1 MPFPGVPGQIPASL
15 PGMFAGAGM
24 AAIPGYPA
32 VPGMMG
38 GIGPMRSHGGGRYQ
52 NGGAYRMSNP
62 YARPGDSRGR
72 QPSFGSAAGMR
83 VPGIE
88 GGMVGGMVGPPQA
101 TAGRS
106 LRSYEDLD
114 AAGGEE
120 KVVAELDY

>member
-24 AAIPGYPA
+24 AAIPGYPV
-32 VPGMMG
+32 VPGMM
-38 GIGPMRSHGGGRYQ
+38 
-52 NGGAYRMSNP
+52 
-62 YARPGDSRGR
+62 
-72 QPSFGSAAGMR
+72 
-83 VPGIE
+83 